1 MTTPRKVR
9 SDIRTLANHID
20 HVREALLKRAD
31 IKTAHVGKECK
42 RTSDAL
48 AKLLSEQ
55 KLPDHYKVAVV
66 GRFKAGKSS
75 FVNELLEARLAS
87 EDTNPETAAVTT
99 FRHGT
104 EVKATIQFLSRE
116 DWTRIQGLYEQ
127 EPKHVDAH
135 RVLKWH
141 ELGKPR
147 KNKDGEVEE
156 TFDLPALE
164 RTYVREGGYSIEIS
178 LGHDKT
184 KKAETEFRRRLKEF
198 TTGSKPHHC
207 LVRGINIETP
217 APILDGGVLLIDTP
231 GLGDTERYRVEL
243 TEEVVEDVDAVLFL
257 TRSGASY
264 DQHDKDFLL
273 SLLRKGT
280 VKQLIVV
287 VTQVDVTY
295 LQHLDN
301 AEASDEEPEPIEE
314 RIDLERRRLTK
325 ELADTLAELSLE
337 DSPAMRHY
345 REQLGEVQIAFT
357 SAKLHRDAKAGKS
370 VPCLLEAS
378 DPGGVEG
385 LKSHLLYMLSTE
397 SRLAIVAQGIAAGA
411 RTVLLDLQSVL
422 DTKLLALQDNRDRDE
437 VEQKLRSFRDEFG
450 KACERFERMVT
461 GQVTLLAQRFVDC
474 KRHEGALL
482 DNIALLA
489 ERELSAFEVNDMG
502 RHWRTRRS
510 GTWGHMAGFQNRV
523 ANRIFPKVQE
533 MLGTYTDVFADFA
546 TAFETHLN
554 TLSAEGVRIAS
565 STELGAS
572 LPFDVTAKLKDSLQ
586 KSVTRASDLIA
597 ATELEVNKLLEDFVD
612 DEVSERIDEAREKVS
627 DILGAGT
634 TRNQSAEVQ
643 AFYHE
648 VKRLLTEALQTYLAE
663 NAQTFGEYL
672 VAEAEAAPRDALA
685 EVALLLEQAD
695 DNLRT
700 LATAQLAEQKVA
712 TEELVAAIKLEN
724 EEVLS
729 RASLLLDSTEPGVPQ
744 GLHPTVL
751 PAEPLLVQVTSVNTP
766 AVSLEPRPAVA
777 AGAPSVGP
785 APAPAPA
792 QAPASQHEELDSGT
806 ARAGGEG
813 APAALPEPD
822 GDWAEEVRDQAQIT
836 LARIR
841 LLNGEK
847 GWSYE
852 RLFPAQYLAGAVRV
866 RLIDAY
872 LSAPHQLRNL
882 GEFLLHLAESARPK
896 EVELLTTFAAPDQV
910 TEQNRKVDALARELF
925 HDYGVTLTL
934 RRDSDVHD
942 RFLVL
947 DHGVLFKLGRGLDF
961 YKPTT
966 GLGRHRPDVRE
977 VRTTEIDV
985 FCLSGHALAQ
995 AAAAK

>member
-9 SDIRTLANHID
+9 SDIRTLASHID

-31 IKTAHVGKECK
+31 IKTGHVGKECK
-42 RTSDAL
+42 RTSDVL

-99 FRHGT
+99 FRYGS

-116 DWTRIQGLYEQ
+116 DWTRIQALHEQ

-147 KNKDGEVEE
+147 KSKDGEVEE
-156 TFDLPALE
+156 TFDLPELE
-164 RTYVREGGYSIEIS
+164 RTHIRDGGYSIEIS
-178 LGHDKT
+178 LGADKT
-184 KKAETEFRRRLKEF
+184 KKSEAEFRRRLKEF
-198 TTGSKPHHC
+198 TTGGKPHHC
-207 LVRGINIETP
+207 MVRGINIETP

-301 AEASDEEPEPIEE
+301 AEANDEEPQSIEK
-314 RIDLERRRLTK
+314 RIDVERRRLTK
-325 ELADTLAELSLE
+325 ELADTLAELSQE
-337 DSPAMRHY
+337 DTPAMRHY

-357 SAKLHRDAKAGKS
+357 SAKLHRDAKANKPL
-370 VPCLLEAS
+370 PCTLQAS

-385 LKSHLLYMLSTE
+385 LKNHLLYMLSTE
-397 SRLAIVAQGIAAGA
+397 SRLAMVAQGIAAGA
-411 RTVLLDLQSVL
+411 RTALLDLQSVL

-450 KACERFERMVT
+450 QACERFKGLVT
-461 GQVTLLAQRFVDC
+461 GQVTLLSQRFVDC
-474 KRHEGALL
+474 KRHQGALL

-489 ERELSAFEVNDMG
+489 ERELSAFEVYDVA
-502 RHWRTRRS
+502 RHWRSRRS
-510 GTWGHMAGFQNRV
+510 GFWGHMTGFQTRV

-533 MLGTYTDVFADFA
+533 MLGTYTEVFSDFA
-546 TAFETHLN
+546 TAFETQLN
-554 TLSAEGVRIAS
+554 ALSAEGVRIAS

-572 LPFDVTAKLKDSLQ
+572 LSFDVTAKLKESLQ
-586 KSVTRASDLIA
+586 KSLTRASDLIV
-597 ATELEVNKLLEDFVD
+597 ATELEVNKLLDEFVD
-612 DEVSERIDEAREKVS
+612 DEVSDRIDEARSKVT

-643 AFYHE
+643 SFYRE

-685 EVALLLEQAD
+685 DVELLLQQAD
-695 DNLRT
+695 DNLRI
-700 LATAQLAEQKVA
+700 LATAQLAEQRVA
-712 TEELVAAIKLEN
+712 TEALVANIKLEH

-729 RASLLLDSTEPGVPQ
+729 RASHLLELTETAGVQATHTTILPVEPPATPSASSPESAVIKEPGLTAANQKPAKPTAPVPMQQ
-744 GLHPTVL
+744 GVEVDNAH
-751 PAEPLLVQVTSVNTP
+751 
-766 AVSLEPRPAVA
+766 
-777 AGAPSVGP
+777 AGVVG
-785 APAPAPA
+785 
-792 QAPASQHEELDSGT
+792 DVV
-806 ARAGGEG
+806 
-813 APAALPEPD
+813 PAALPD
-822 GDWAEEVRDQAQIT
+822 SSSDWVDEVREQAQVT

-847 GWSYE
+847 GWSYD
-852 RLFPAQYLAGAVRV
+852 RLFPARYLAGAVRV

-896 EVELLTTFAAPDQV
+896 EVELLTAFAAPEQV
-910 TEQNRKVDALARELF
+910 TEQDRKVDALAKELF
-925 HDYGVTLTL
+925 RDYGVTLTL

-985 FCLSGHALAQ
+985 FCLTEHALTQ
-995 AAAAK
+995 AAAK